1 MSENRGYKRGIY
13 FIEKKFQTNFILKFC
28 GLVAGGALL
37 TIGILYFLSS
47 KSTTVTIVDSR
58 VMVRATSD
66 FLLPI
71 LIQTVFIVMLL
82 VGIATVFVTL
92 FVSHKISGP
101 LYHFKKAMEE
111 LEKGDFSADFRIR
124 CFDQLQSLAETFNAM
139 IGKTRKQVNLIK
151 ANFSA
156 LKEKL
161 DSLSQDEVAEHKKS
175 ALAELKNISKELDKI
190 IHYFK
195 S

>member
-1 MSENRGYKRGIY
+1 MSEARGYKRHIY
-13 FIEKKFQTNFILKFC
+13 FIEKKFQTKFILKFC
-28 GLVAGGALL
+28 GLVAAGALL
-37 TIGILYFLSS
+37 TIEILYFLSS
-47 KSTTVTIVDSR
+47 KSTTVSIVDSR

-71 LIQTVFIVMLL
+71 LIQTVLIVMFL
-82 VGIATVFVTL
+82 VGLATVFVTL

-111 LEKGDFSADFRIR
+111 LGGGNFSLDFRIR

-151 ANFSA
+151 SNFLS

-161 DSLSQDEVAEHKKS
+161 NSLSQDEVPEHKKS
-175 ALAELKNISKELDKI
+175 VLAELKNISKELDKI

>member
-1 MSENRGYKRGIY
+1 MSQARGYTRRIY
-13 FIEKKFQTNFILKFC
+13 FIEKKFQTEFILKFC
-28 GLVAGGALL
+28 GLVAAGALL
-37 TIGILYFLSS
+37 TIGILYFLAS

-58 VMVRATSD
+58 VLVRSTSD

-82 VGIATVFVTL
+82 VGLATVVITL

-101 LYHFKKAMEE
+101 LYHFKKTMEE

-124 CFDQLQSLAETFNAM
+124 CLDQLQSLAETFNAM
-139 IGKTRKQVNLIK
+139 IGKTRKQINLTK
-151 ANFSA
+151 KNFSL

-161 DSLSQDEVAEHKKS
+161 DNLSENEFPEHKKIV
-175 ALAELKNISKELDKI
+175 LAELKNIAKELERV

>member
-1 MSENRGYKRGIY
+1 MSQSKAYKRRNY
-13 FIEKKFQTNFILKFC
+13 FIEKKFQTGFILKFC
-28 GLVAGGALL
+28 GLVAAGALL

-58 VMVRATSD
+58 VMVRSTSD

-82 VGIATVFVTL
+82 VGLATVAITL
-92 FVSHKISGP
+92 FVSHKIAGP
-101 LYHFKKAMEE
+101 LYHFKKTMED

-124 CFDQLQSLAETFNAM
+124 CLDQLQSLAETFNGM

-151 ANFSA
+151 MNSSA
-156 LKEKL
+156 LKDKL
-161 DSLSQDEVAEHKKS
+161 ESLSQEDLPEHKKS
-175 ALAELKNISKELDKI
+175 VLAELKNISKELDRL
-190 IHYFK
+190 IHYFI

>member
-1 MSENRGYKRGIY
+1 MSETRDYKRHIY
-13 FIEKKFQTNFILKFC
+13 FIEKKFQSNFILKFC

-58 VMVRATSD
+58 VMVRSTSD

-71 LIQTVFIVMLL
+71 LTQTVLIVMLL
-82 VGIATVFVTL
+82 VGLATVAITL

-101 LYHFKKAMEE
+101 LYHFKKTMED
-111 LEKGDFSADFRIR
+111 LEKGDFSSDFRIR
-124 CFDQLQSLAETFNAM
+124 CPDQLQVLAESFNAM
-139 IGKTRKQVNLIK
+139 IGKTREQVKLIK
-151 ANFSA
+151 TNFSA
-156 LKEKL
+156 LKGKL
-161 DSLSQDEVAEHKKS
+161 DSLSQEDIPEHKKS
-175 ALAELKNISKELDKI
+175 ILAELKNISKELDKI

>member
-1 MSENRGYKRGIY
+1 MSEARNNRRRTY
-13 FIEKKFQTNFILKFC
+13 FIEKKFQTKFILKFC
-28 GLVAGGALL
+28 ALVAAGALL
-37 TIGILYFLSS
+37 TIGILYFLAS

-58 VMVRATSD
+58 VMVRSTSD

-71 LIQTVFIVMLL
+71 LIQTVFTVMLL
-82 VGIATVFVTL
+82 VGLATVVITL

-101 LYHFKKAMEE
+101 LYHFKKTMEE
-111 LEKGDFSADFRIR
+111 LEKGDFSSDFRIR
-124 CFDQLQSLAETFNAM
+124 CPDQLQSLAKIFNAM
-139 IGKTRKQVNLIK
+139 IGETRKQVNLIK

-161 DSLSQDEVAEHKKS
+161 DSLSQNDVPEHKKS
-175 ALAELKNISKELDKI
+175 ILAELKNISKELERI

>member
-1 MSENRGYKRGIY
+1 MSENRGYKRSIY

-28 GLVAGGALL
+28 ALVAGGALL

-58 VMVRATSD
+58 VMVRSTSD

-71 LIQTVFIVMLL
+71 LIQTVVIVMLL
-82 VGIATVFVTL
+82 VGLATVAITL

-101 LYHFKKAMEE
+101 LYHFKKTMED
-111 LEKGDFSADFRIR
+111 LEKGDFSSDFRIR
-124 CFDQLQSLAETFNAM
+124 CLDQMQSLAETFNAM
-139 IGKTRKQVNLIK
+139 IGKTRKQINLIK
-151 ANFSA
+151 TNFSA
-156 LKEKL
+156 LKGKL
-161 DSLSQDEVAEHKKS
+161 DTLSHEDITEPKKS
-175 ALAELKNISKELDKI
+175 VLAELKNISQELEKI

>member
-1 MSENRGYKRGIY
+1 MSENRDYKRNIY
-13 FIEKKFQTNFILKFC
+13 FIEKKFQSNFILKFC
-28 GLVAGGALL
+28 GLVAAGALL
-37 TIGILYFLSS
+37 TIGILYFLASQ
-47 KSTTVTIVDSR
+47 STTVTIVDSR
-58 VMVRATSD
+58 VMVRSTSD

-82 VGIATVFVTL
+82 VGLATVAITL

-101 LYHFKKAMEE
+101 LYHFKKTMED

-139 IGKTRKQVNLIK
+139 IGKTRGQVNLIK
-151 ANFSA
+151 TNFST

-161 DSLSQDEVAEHKKS
+161 ESLSQEDLPEHKKS
-175 ALAELKNISKELDKI
+175 ILAELKNISKELDKI